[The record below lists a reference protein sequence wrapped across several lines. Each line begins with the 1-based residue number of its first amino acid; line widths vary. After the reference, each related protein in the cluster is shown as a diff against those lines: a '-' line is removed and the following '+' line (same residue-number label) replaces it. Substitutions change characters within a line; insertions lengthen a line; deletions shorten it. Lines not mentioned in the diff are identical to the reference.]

1 METVAVPAGLRVSS
15 LRMISRHIA
24 RKYVPDRIYKPLLVV
39 MLVISQFS
47 LVLHQLDLD
56 RHADGK
62 ECTICLAA
70 PGLDHALASGFAPP
84 IVPVAVDSP
93 GALPARFPLSRTPVR
108 RVARSPPAHALHA

>member
-62 ECTICLAA
+62 ECTICLAS
-70 PGLDHALASGFAPP
+70 PGLDHALATGFLPP
-84 IVPVAVDSP
+84 AIEAAVDAP
-93 GALPARFPLSRTPVR
+93 GALPANIPVSRTPVR
-108 RVARSPPAHALHA
+108 LVARSPPVSALHA

>member
-1 METVAVPAGLRVSS
+1 VVVINRLTVSGYL
-15 LRMISRHIA
+15 
-24 RKYVPDRIYKPLLVV
+24 PDRLRRLLLIVA
-39 MLVISQFS
+39 LVICQFS
-47 LVLHQLDLD
+47 LVQHQLDIE